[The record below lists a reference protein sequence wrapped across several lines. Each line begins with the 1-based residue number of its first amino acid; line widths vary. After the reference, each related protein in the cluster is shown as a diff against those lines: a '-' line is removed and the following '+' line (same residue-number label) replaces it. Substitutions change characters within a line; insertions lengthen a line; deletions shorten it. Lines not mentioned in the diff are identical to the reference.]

1 MFKKNGGRALELA
14 TSLKGGGN
22 PSIKRG
28 SAFHIFPDIDALY
41 IMYVIRY
48 ERYPRTLGREVIILV
63 NLITKY
69 KHKASRTK
77 ILGNVM

>member
-1 MFKKNGGRALELA
+1 MGVVLLN
-14 TSLKGGGN
+14 SLPQEKEAEFI
-22 PSIKRG
+22 SIKRR

-41 IMYVIRY
+41 IMCVIRY

-69 KHKASRTK
+69 KHKLLELK
-77 ILGNVM
+77 F